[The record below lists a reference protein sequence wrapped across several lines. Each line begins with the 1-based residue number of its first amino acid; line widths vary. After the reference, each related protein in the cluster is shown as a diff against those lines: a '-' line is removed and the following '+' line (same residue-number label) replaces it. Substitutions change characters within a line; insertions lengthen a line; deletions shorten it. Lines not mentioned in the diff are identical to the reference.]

1 MTDTGPG
8 VWSGWRSKE
17 IRITGA
23 GERKPVPLEI
33 RGGFTSTFLV
43 QPVRSGTEGRDTG
56 GFLLVTSGGG
66 PHRVVLPPE
75 FDSLLIGRQRVGSE
89 GASGFHRWKVRVL
102 SRSALPALSSETVEG
117 EKAESFTYSRPAG
130 ETRPAVLHYEFQG
143 RGDVIYC
150 PGNGQPPKTVRTHT
164 YEERAGTL
172 PLSREG
178 YVTVVTSEKWKVS
191 ITP

>member
-56 GFLLVTSGGG
+56 LFILTTSGGG
-66 PHRVVLPPE
+66 PHRVVLPPQ
-75 FDSLLIGRQRVGSE
+75 FDSLLISRQRVGSE
-89 GASGFHRWKVRVL
+89 GASGFHRWKVRVV
-102 SRSALPALSSETVEG
+102 SGAALPTLSSETVEG
-117 EKAESFTYSRPAG
+117 QRTESFTYSPPTGRTGPAL
-130 ETRPAVLHYEFQG
+130 LHYEFQG
-143 RGDVIYC
+143 RGEIIYC
-150 PGNGQPPKTVRTHT
+150 PGTGEPPKTVRTST

-172 PLSREG
+172 PLPHQG
-178 YVTVVTSEKWKVS
+178 YVTVLTSEKWKVS